1 LSRGHSYCPVDNP
14 LRFGYA
20 QRMQFRIQ
28 LSSNTVF
35 LICAIVVL
43 FCLFM
48 VRETTRSREAPPTT
62 AQDAGR

>member
-1 LSRGHSYCPVDNP
+1 
-14 LRFGYA
+14 
-20 QRMQFRIQ
+20 MQFRIQ

-48 VRETTRSREAPPTT
+48 VRETTRSREAPPTS
-62 AQDAGR
+62 AQDAGQ